1 MNVWAEI
8 SSGVADMKRT
18 NKITLCAL
26 MSALAVVIMLI
37 AYFPYLTY
45 AVPAFAGLCIMVVLL
60 ELGKK
65 WAVSAYLVSAALSV
79 LLCEPEAMLMYVFL
93 LGYYPI
99 LKAVIERLD
108 RPIFE
113 WFIKIILFNVIVVF
127 VYSFIAKLFGVN
139 LSDTNDFGKY
149 TVYIVLIAANF
160 VFVIYDIMFSKM
172 AIFYFYKIQPK
183 LKKFFK

>member
-1 MNVWAEI
+1 
-8 SSGVADMKRT
+8 MKRT

-26 MSALAVVIMLI
+26 MSALAVVIMLT

-45 AVPAFAGLCIMVVLL
+45 AVPAFAGLCVMVVLL
-60 ELGKK
+60 ELGNK
-65 WAVSAYLVSAALSV
+65 WAVSAYIVSAALTV

-99 LKAVIERLD
+99 LKAVIERINKPFL
-108 RPIFE
+108 E
-113 WFIKIILFNVIVVF
+113 WPIKIVIFNAVVIL
-127 VYSFIAKLFGVN
+127 VYSFIAQLFGVN

-149 TVYIVLIAANF
+149 TVYIVLAVANP
-160 VFVIYDIMFSKM
+160 VFLVYDITISKM

-183 LKKFFK
+183 LKKFFKN